1 MTTVLEQIEY
11 EESAVKNWKNS
22 AQAKGVMEKSVESSI
37 IKQRLVEVTEKVR
50 ELAENHAG
58 TAGRYN
64 KILFDSIVD
73 KDWTTVAYI
82 GITQTI
88 RTAGHDKN
96 SLQMVIQG
104 IGTQLEDHYRLT
116 LFETEHRDEV
126 VQLKKALKQRRSK
139 DADHAKRLLNH
150 HMKKQKMNWENW
162 DMETKA
168 HLGARVLR
176 VILEVYDDVF
186 EVEEVQEGEK
196 TKNRIKVTDE
206 FTNWKRAFIDFRSEW
221 ITPPRPLK
229 VQALNWTDDG
239 DGGFHTER
247 LKVSKVKCR
256 GKVHESKIKSMP
268 EVDAALNK
276 QQSVKWVINRRM
288 LKRVQEVLNSEVFKG
303 IKNLQ
308 ESKHVKLEEYLR
320 RGNDELTEEMRKE
333 KTYWKKSE
341 RDAYEGN
348 IKVTARMLRI
358 SRTVKLAVELEE
370 WEELYFVYNCDL
382 VGRMYCNSE
391 GLNTQGSDLEK
402 SLLDFK
408 KQYKVSKEGRRWL
421 QITAGKYFGIKGSE
435 EQLLEWYKENENRIK
450 AIRDDWNVEWWTKAK
465 KPWLFL
471 RICTEVFEEYSGM
484 PVPVDG
490 VCNGLQHYTAMMRCK
505 KTAENLGMTTREPSD
520 VYTLVKEALERLY
533 GKQDWLTRDFTKPLV
548 MLIAYGIT
556 KGSMLRL
563 IWGTLRGCM
572 SYEESSKVGHDLW
585 GVLNSII
592 KAAIEGMEILK
603 QEYKE
608 GFMEWESPTG
618 FVCYQPYEKLDTIV
632 IKLTLSNSVRI
643 NMKKGTGVPST
654 RKQRSAYPANKIHS
668 IDAAHAV
675 RIVNNTKTEI
685 RCTHDEFA
693 VHCNRV
699 LDLQETIREEF
710 IKLYENIK
718 LKDGDL
724 DLKQI
729 QGKKYFFY

>member
-1 MTTVLEQIEY
+1 MATVLEQIEY
-11 EESAVKNWKNS
+11 EESTVKDWKNS
-22 AQAKGVMEKSVESSI
+22 GKAKVTMEKSVESSMV
-37 IKQRLVEVTEKVR
+37 KQRLVEVTEKVK

-64 KILFDSIVD
+64 KILFDSVVD
-73 KDWTTVAYI
+73 KDWMTVAYI
-82 GITQTI
+82 GITETLK
-88 RTAGHDKN
+88 TVGHDKN
-96 SLQMVIQG
+96 SLQMVIHG
-104 IGTQLEDHYRLT
+104 IGTQLEEHYRLT
-116 LFETEHRDEV
+116 LFETEHKDEV
-126 VQLKKALKQRRSK
+126 EQLKKSLKKRKST
-139 DADHAKRLLNH
+139 DTAHARRLLNH
-150 HMKKQKMNWENW
+150 HMKKQKMNWEFW
-162 DMETKA
+162 DIETKA

-186 EVEEVQEGEK
+186 EVEEIQEGKK
-196 TKNRIKVTDE
+196 TKNRIKVTEE
-206 FTNWKRAFIDFRSEW
+206 FTNWKKAFIDFRSEW
-221 ITPPRPLK
+221 ITPPKPLK
-229 VQALNWTDDG
+229 VQALNWSDEG

-247 LKVSKVKCR
+247 LKVPKVKCR

-276 QQSVKWVINRRM
+276 QQAVKWVINKGM
-288 LKRVQEVLNSEVFKG
+288 LQRVQEVLNSEVFKG

-308 ESKHVKLEEYLR
+308 ETKHTKLEDYLR
-320 RGNDELTEEMRKE
+320 RKNGELTEEMRKE
-333 KTYWKKSE
+333 KTTWKKSE
-341 RDAYEGN
+341 KDAHEDN

-358 SRTVKLAVELEE
+358 SRTVKLAVELAD

-391 GLNTQGSDLEK
+391 GLNTQGGDLEK

-421 QITAGKYFGIKGSE
+421 QITTGKYFGIKGSE
-435 EQLLEWYKENENRIK
+435 EQLLKWYKENEEKIK
-450 AIRDDWNVEWWTKAK
+450 AVRDDWNVEWWTKAK

-490 VCNGLQHYTAMMRCK
+490 VCNGLQHYAAMMRCK
-505 KTAENLGMTTREPSD
+505 KTAENLGMITGEPSD
-520 VYTLVKEALERLY
+520 VYTLVKEALEKIY
-533 GKQDWLTRDFTKPLV
+533 DTQDWLVRDFAKTPV
-548 MLIAYGIT
+548 MLVAYGIT

-563 IWGTLRGCM
+563 IWATLGGDV
-572 SYEESSKVGHDLW
+572 SYAESNQIGQNLW
-585 GVLNSII
+585 DALNDII
-592 KAAIEGMEILK
+592 GAALEGMEILK

-608 GFMEWESPTG
+608 GFMEWVSPTG

-643 NMKKGTGVPST
+643 NMKKGTGVPSV

-668 IDAAHAV
+668 MDAAHAV

-710 IKLYENIK
+710 IKLYENVK

-724 DLKQI
+724 DLEQI
-729 QGKKYFFY
+729 RRKKYFFY